1 MTKPSEAP
9 KGTGSAS
16 GSGPESTQSKAIRQL
31 SPLAGLWSP
40 RPSLRVRCV
49 LTLRAFHA
57 TVLYRNISTLD
68 KAATA
73 RDRRM
78 VLRVLRQTAYVRQH
92 VSVGELVEASRCVT
106 DAVVAPL
113 VAAVLEALPLSGP
126 MSETKVDEEGDVSLS
141 AAGVSASSAAPAGD
155 SGAPCETHGQL
166 VKVGKLPEVSTA
178 GQASVGS
185 YFLYLGVARL
195 VHAGLWQSAFEH
207 AAEAVQWLEG
217 ASSET
222 SDNISARLYS
232 LLCLA
237 GERQGLSSQLSGFLL
252 RQYRTACLRH
262 NDIVQATLLNLLLRG
277 HMANGAYDAAEK
289 LLRLTEFPE
298 SVSNNQFVRH
308 LYYSARIAALQTDYA
323 TAHQRVTQAQRK
335 APSGTAEGFR
345 MAVAKLAVVV
355 QLLLGEVPAKST
367 FHMPH
372 AGGEG
377 DAVTVALAPYLAI
390 SQAVRV
396 GNTAAF
402 EQAVSDHLP
411 AFVADGNLSLVR
423 RLTHTVLKAGLKKIS
438 RSYSRIAFE
447 DIAAKLGVP
456 SAVHAEALVAKAVRD
471 VVIQGTLDSEA
482 GTFTSQDTED
492 VYATTAPAEA
502 FHQRIQFLLDV
513 KTDAVQSMQY
523 PPDAYRKEVDKASKA
538 AAEAEAEE
546 EEIAD
551 VLEQGGD
558 LDDEGDESE

>member
-1 MTKPSEAP
+1 
-9 KGTGSAS
+9 
-16 GSGPESTQSKAIRQL
+16 
-31 SPLAGLWSP
+31 
-40 RPSLRVRCV
+40 
-49 LTLRAFHA
+49 
-57 TVLYRNISTLD
+57 
-68 KAATA
+68 
-73 RDRRM
+73 M

-92 VSVGELVEASRCVT
+92 VSIGELVEASRCVT

-126 MSETKVDEEGDVSLS
+126 MSETKVRPSDERSQHHCVPSSITYVAPDAPCLQVDEEGDVSLS

-155 SGAPCETHGQL
+155 SCAPCETHGQL
-166 VKVGKLPEVSTA
+166 AKVGKLPEVSPA

-372 AGGEG
+372 AGGVG

-471 VVIQGTLDSEA
+471 GVIQGTLDSEA